1 MFLNLCDCTKNAQQ
15 RSQRKTNCKI
25 SSQCRSS
32 SNDRASCATQ
42 GPVGSALCMHTLS
55 CNCIYNILQS
65 VVRSGQCILW
75 CYEWFCNT
83 RIQADS
89 PKGPSLNAISANRP
103 LSWHSSSASSK
114 KDELQDQL
122 SVQKLEQWS
131 RQLCN
136 TKSSWISALYAHL
149 VLQLYIQYSAV
160 CCPIWTMYLVM
171 LRVILQYAHTRRFSQ
186 RSFSQ
191 CYKCEQTTLLAF
203 VKCIWRCIPTTGRNI
218 QKNAKNNERNKTH
231 PTLGELPQRME
242 QWNPHNETT
251 LGKVVG
257 MLKKPWH

>member
-1 MFLNLCDCTKNAQQ
+1 MQSAQ
-15 RSQRKTNCKI
+15 
-25 SSQCRSS
+25 
-32 SNDRASCATQ
+32 
-42 GPVGSALCMHTLS
+42 
-55 CNCIYNILQS
+55 ILQL
-65 VVRSGQCILW
+65 RSAVASNPLKTLYSTDFAVNNMKPSMDFGGFGLRAQVNCLVKFQPW
-75 CYEWFCNT
+75 GCYVFE
-83 RIQADS
+83 
-89 PKGPSLNAISANRP
+89 P
-103 LSWHSSSASSK
+103 LRLYEERAATKSK

-136 TKSSWISALYAHL
+136 TRSSWISALYAHL

-171 LRVILQYAHTRRFSQ
+171 LRVILQYAHTSRFSQ
-186 RSFSQ
+186 GSFSQ
-191 CYKCEQTTLLAF
+191 CYKCEQTALLAF

-218 QKNAKNNERNKTH
+218 QKNAKDNERNKTH

>member
-1 MFLNLCDCTKNAQQ
+1 MLQLRSAVASDPLKTLYSTDFAVNMKPSMDFGGFGLRAQVNCLVKFQPWGCYVFEPLRLYEERAATK
-15 RSQRKTNCKI
+15 
-25 SSQCRSS
+25 
-32 SNDRASCATQ
+32 
-42 GPVGSALCMHTLS
+42 
-55 CNCIYNILQS
+55 
-65 VVRSGQCILW
+65 
-75 CYEWFCNT
+75 
-83 RIQADS
+83 
-89 PKGPSLNAISANRP
+89 
-103 LSWHSSSASSK
+103 SK
-114 KDELQDQL
+114 KNELQDQL

-171 LRVILQYAHTRRFSQ
+171 LRVILQYAHTSRFSQ

-203 VKCIWRCIPTTGRNI
+203 DKCIWRCIPTTGRNI

>member
-1 MFLNLCDCTKNAQQ
+1 MLQLRSAVASDPLKTLYSTDFAVNMKPSMDFGGFGLRAQVNCLVKFQPWGCYVFEPLRLYEERAATK
-15 RSQRKTNCKI
+15 
-25 SSQCRSS
+25 
-32 SNDRASCATQ
+32 
-42 GPVGSALCMHTLS
+42 
-55 CNCIYNILQS
+55 
-65 VVRSGQCILW
+65 
-75 CYEWFCNT
+75 
-83 RIQADS
+83 
-89 PKGPSLNAISANRP
+89 
-103 LSWHSSSASSK
+103 SK
-114 KDELQDQL
+114 KNELQDQL

-171 LRVILQYAHTRRFSQ
+171 LRVILQYAHTSRFSQ

-218 QKNAKNNERNKTH
+218 QKNAKYNERNKTH

>member
-1 MFLNLCDCTKNAQQ
+1 MLQLRPAVASNPLKTLCSTDFAVNNMKPSMDFGGFGLRAQVNCLVKFQPWGCYVFEPLRLYEERAATK
-15 RSQRKTNCKI
+15 
-25 SSQCRSS
+25 
-32 SNDRASCATQ
+32 
-42 GPVGSALCMHTLS
+42 
-55 CNCIYNILQS
+55 
-65 VVRSGQCILW
+65 
-75 CYEWFCNT
+75 
-83 RIQADS
+83 
-89 PKGPSLNAISANRP
+89 
-103 LSWHSSSASSK
+103 SK

-136 TKSSWISALYAHL
+136 TRSSWISALYAHL

-160 CCPIWTMYLVM
+160 CCPIWAMYLVM
-171 LRVILQYAHTRRFSQ
+171 LRVILQYAHTSRFSQ

-231 PTLGELPQRME
+231 RTLGELPQHME

-251 LGKVVG
+251 LGKMVG